1 MLDLIGTTVLI
12 AAIAVNL
19 NAAITTMPLSS
30 EQKLTTVAIAGLWI
44 GLAIALATTG
54 IYAATATPVPVVG
67 VMAGSP
73 LIVVGVAALLF
84 ARVREALLALPVALL
99 VGLNTM
105 RILPGAFMVLLAL
118 QGRLS
123 GPFPQSAGWGDVIV
137 GLTAIPLTVATA
149 RNLWGNRRAVLAW
162 NIFGTLDLVTAVCA
176 RRRVGAGI
184 ADPDFRRNHRLHRD
198 VVAAMVE
205 HPDLAGAVLSDH
217 PRHHLRQAGMGQ
229 AGGYSLGGSACRWCG
244 CPGNLRR
251 PSVNSGDICSR
262 AFLWPKRNHG
272 SMGHLTE
279 MGDHRV
285 GSGSSSR
292 LSRNAAATE

>member
-30 EQKLTTVAIAGLWI
+30 AQKLTTVTIAGLWI

-67 VMAGSP
+67 VMAGLP

-84 ARVREALLALPVALL
+84 ARVREALLALPVTLL

-105 RILPGAFMVLLAL
+105 RIFPGGFMVLLAL

-137 GLTAIPLTVATA
+137 GLAAIPLTVATA

-162 NIFGTLDLVTAVCA
+162 NILGTLDLVTAVSLGVA
-176 RRRVGAGI
+176 SATGSPIQIFGGTIGSTAMWSLPWSNIPTLLVPFYLISHGI
-184 ADPDFRRNHRLHRD
+184 IFAKLTRT
-198 VVAAMVE
+198 
-205 HPDLAGAVLSDH
+205 
-217 PRHHLRQAGMGQ
+217 RQA
-229 AGGYSLGGSACRWCG
+229 
-244 CPGNLRR
+244 
-251 PSVNSGDICSR
+251 
-262 AFLWPKRNHG
+262 
-272 SMGHLTE
+272 
-279 MGDHRV
+279 
-285 GSGSSSR
+285 
-292 LSRNAAATE
+292 ATV